1 MHKDLAIGAVASYL
15 TVVWCGMALSM
26 ILVRTLI
33 KSGYFK
39 VDNDPSVAEPA
50 VVLNRAYVAKW
61 SIGIASAALVVYLL
75 CFRGYVSEG
84 KSTSYASVAAIIF
97 FGLSYAIYMAWP
109 NKLYYSSNLS
119 VHTQDIND
127 GKPFDPSRK
136 ASNIVHL
143 VALCASVTSIIIVCI
158 SGADYNV
165 ASKK

>member
-15 TVVWCGMALSM
+15 TVVWCGMAASM
-26 ILVRTLI
+26 VIVRALI

-39 VDNDPSVAEPA
+39 VDNDPSVSEPG

-61 SIGIASAALVVYLL
+61 SIGIASAALAVYLL

-84 KSTSYASVAAIIF
+84 KSTSYVSVGAIIF
-97 FGLSYAIYMAWP
+97 FGLSYAVYMAWP
-109 NKLYYSSNLS
+109 SKLYYSSNLS
-119 VHTQDIND
+119 VHTKDIND

-136 ASNIVHL
+136 ASNLVHL
-143 VALCASVTSIIIVCI
+143 IALCASITSIVVVSI

-165 ASKK
+165 SLKK